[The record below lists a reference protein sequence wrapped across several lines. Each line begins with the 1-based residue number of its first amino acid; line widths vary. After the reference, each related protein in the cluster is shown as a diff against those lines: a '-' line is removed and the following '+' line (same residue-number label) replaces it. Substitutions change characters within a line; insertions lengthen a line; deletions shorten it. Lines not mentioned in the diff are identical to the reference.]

1 MYFARPH
8 PYNIDMKLQTSP
20 IFNQVGFDNIRGD
33 TFGGV
38 TAAVVAL
45 PMALAFGVASGAGPE
60 AGLYGAVLVGL
71 FAALFGA
78 TPTLISEPTGPMTVV
93 FTAVLASLIATN
105 PDQGLAM
112 AFTVVILA
120 GVFQISFGIFKIGH
134 FVTLMPYTVVS
145 GFMSGI
151 GFILIILQIG
161 PLLGSAP
168 PSGGAIGTLSAL
180 PLLLSSIAWTDLAL
194 GALTFCVLIYTPKQL
209 RRYLPP
215 QLLALVLGT
224 IVSIFILSGEIRI
237 IGEIPTGLPSMQ
249 MPAFDWGHWQT
260 ILVNALVL
268 AMLGSID
275 ALLTSVIAESMTKQ
289 ESDANK
295 ELIGQGIGNIASGL
309 FGGLPGAGATM
320 GTVVNIQA
328 GAQTA
333 LSGLIRV
340 LVLIIVIIGIADLT
354 AMIPLA
360 VLSGIALSVG
370 LNIIDW
376 GFLKRAHRV
385 SPKSAAIMYVVI
397 GLTVFVD
404 LIIAVSIG
412 VFVANLLT
420 IDRLTKVQSGS
431 VKAIRDGDEEDLTR
445 GEQTIL
451 NDANGKILVFS
462 LGGPLFFGLAK
473 AISRQRAV
481 LSDHEVL
488 VLDFTDVPVIGVSS
502 SLAIE
507 QMVHDDLAAEK
518 PVYLV
523 GMVGRVQERMD
534 RLGVL
539 DHISSNHIF
548 TNRQSCLEDASIYLK
563 QKADS

>member
-1 MYFARPH
+1 MRE
-8 PYNIDMKLQTSP
+8 LSSP
-20 IFNQVGFDNIRGD
+20 IFNQIGFDNIRGD

-78 TPTLISEPTGPMTVV
+78 TPTLMSEPTGPMTVV
-93 FTAVLASLIATN
+93 FTAVIASLIATN
-105 PDQGLAM
+105 PNQGLAM
-112 AFTVVILA
+112 AFTVVMLA
-120 GVFQISFGIFKIGH
+120 GVFQISFGILKIGH

-151 GFILIILQIG
+151 GLILVILQFG

-168 PSGGAIGTLSAL
+168 PAGGVIGTLSAL
-180 PLLLSSIAWTDLAL
+180 PLLLSSVAWTELAL
-194 GALTFCVLIYTPKQL
+194 GLLTFCILIYTPKQL
-209 RRYLPP
+209 QRYLPP

-224 IVSIFILSGEIRI
+224 IIGIFILSGEVRM
-237 IGEIPTGLPSMQ
+237 IGEIPTGLPSVQ
-249 MPAFDWGHWQT
+249 MPAFDWEHWQT

-275 ALLTSVIAESMTKQ
+275 ALLTSVIADSLTKQ
-289 ESDANK
+289 ESNANK

-340 LVLIIVIIGIADLT
+340 LVLIVVIIGIADLT

-376 GFLKRAHRV
+376 GFIKRAHRV
-385 SPKSAAIMYVVI
+385 SPKSAAIMYGVI

-420 IDRLTKVQSGS
+420 IDRLTKVQSDS
-431 VKAIRDGDEEDLTR
+431 VKAIRDGDEGELTR

-451 NDANGKILVFS
+451 NDANGKILIFS

-473 AISRQRAV
+473 AISRRRAV
-481 LSDHEVL
+481 LSDHEIL

-507 QMVHDDLAAEK
+507 QMVNDDLSAKK
-518 PVYLV
+518 PVYFV
-523 GMVGRVQERMD
+523 GMADSVQERMG

-539 DHISSNHIF
+539 EHIPVNNIF
-548 TNRQSCLEDASIYLK
+548 TDRQSCLEDASVYLK
-563 QKADS
+563 QKANS

>member
-1 MYFARPH
+1 MNELA
-8 PYNIDMKLQTSP
+8 LP
-20 IFNQVGFDNIRGD
+20 IFNRFGLTNIRGD

-78 TPTLISEPTGPMTVV
+78 TPTLMSEPTGPMTVV

-151 GFILIILQIG
+151 GLILIILQIG

-168 PSGGAIGTLSAL
+168 PAGGVIGTLSAL
-180 PLLLSSIAWTDLAL
+180 PLLLSSIAWTELAL
-194 GALTFCVLIYTPKQL
+194 GAMTFCVLIYTPKQL

-224 IVSIFILSGEIRI
+224 IVGVFILSGEIRI
-237 IGEIPTGLPSMQ
+237 IGQIPTGLPSMQ
-249 MPAFDWGHWQT
+249 IPAFDWGHWQT

-275 ALLTSVIAESMTKQ
+275 ALLTSVIADSLTKQ
-289 ESDANK
+289 ESNANK

-376 GFLKRAHRV
+376 GFLKRAHHV
-385 SPKSAAIMYVVI
+385 SPKSAAIMYAVI

-420 IDRLTKVQSGS
+420 IDRLTKVQSDS
-431 VKAIRDGDEEDLTR
+431 VKAIRDGDEEELTR

-488 VLDFTDVPVIGVSS
+488 ILDFTDVPVIGVSS

-507 QMVHDDLAAEK
+507 QMVHDDLASAK

-523 GMVGRVQERMD
+523 GMVDSVQERMG

-539 DHISSNHIF
+539 EHIPVHHIF
-548 TNRQSCLEDASIYLK
+548 TDRQSCLEDASVYLK

>member
-1 MYFARPH
+1 
-8 PYNIDMKLQTSP
+8 MKMQGSP
-20 IFNQVGFDNIRGD
+20 IFNQAGFDNIRGD

-151 GFILIILQIG
+151 GLILIILQTG

-168 PSGGAIGTLSAL
+168 PAGGVMGTLSAL
-180 PLLLSSIAWTDLAL
+180 PFLLSSIAWTELAL

-215 QLLALVLGT
+215 QLIALVLGT
-224 IVSIFILSGEIRI
+224 IVSIFVLSGEIRI
-237 IGEIPTGLPSMQ
+237 IGEIPTGLPSIQ

-275 ALLTSVIAESMTKQ
+275 ALLTSVIADSMTKQ
-289 ESDANK
+289 ESNANK

-385 SPKSAAIMYVVI
+385 SPKSAAIMYAVI

-420 IDRLTKVQSGS
+420 IDRLTKVQSDS
-431 VKAIRDGDEEDLTR
+431 VKAIRDGDEQELTH

-507 QMVHDDLAAEK
+507 QIVHDDLAAEK

-523 GMVGRVQERMD
+523 GMVDSVHERMG

-548 TNRQSCLEDASIYLK
+548 SDRQSCLEDASVYLK
-563 QKADS
+563 HQADT

>member
-1 MYFARPH
+1 MNMQP
-8 PYNIDMKLQTSP
+8 SS
-20 IFNQVGFDNIRGD
+20 IFNQIGFDNIRGD
-33 TFGGV
+33 TFGGI

-151 GFILIILQIG
+151 GLILIILQIG

-168 PSGGAIGTLSAL
+168 PAGGVIGTLSAL
-180 PLLLSSIAWTDLAL
+180 PLLLSSIAWTELAL

-224 IVSIFILSGEIRI
+224 IVSIFVLSGEIRI

-275 ALLTSVIAESMTKQ
+275 ALLTSVIADSMTKQ
-289 ESDANK
+289 ESNANK

-385 SPKSAAIMYVVI
+385 SPKSTAIMYAVI

-420 IDRLTKVQSGS
+420 IDRLTKVQSDS
-431 VKAIRDGDEEDLTR
+431 VKAIRDGDEQELTH

-507 QMVHDDLAAEK
+507 QIVHDDLAAEK

-523 GMVGRVQERMD
+523 GMVDSVQERMG

-548 TNRQSCLEDASIYLK
+548 SDRQSCLEDASVYLK
-563 QKADS
+563 QQADT

>member
-1 MYFARPH
+1 MLTAL
-8 PYNIDMKLQTSP
+8 K
-20 IFNQVGFDNIRGD
+20 FDLTHLRGD
-33 TFGGV
+33 IYGGL
-38 TAAVVAL
+38 TAGVVAIPL
-45 PMALAFGVASGAGPE
+45 ALAFGVASGLGPMAGM
-60 AGLYGAVLVGL
+60 YGAIIVGF
-71 FAALFGA
+71 FAAWFGG
-78 TPTLISEPTGPMTVV
+78 TPTNVSGPTGPMVV
-93 FTAVLASLIATN
+93 VLAGLFASLSGDVGLILTAV
-105 PDQGLAM
+105 
-112 AFTVVILA
+112 VLA
-120 GVFQISFGIFKIGH
+120 GLFQIAFGVARIGD
-134 FVTLMPYTVVS
+134 FIRLVPYPVVS

-151 GFILIILQIG
+151 GVIIIILQLDATVGHMAPAGTI
-161 PLLGSAP
+161 PALLYLPTAFLDINFSAFTVAAVTLLVVYTWP
-168 PSGGAIGTLSAL
+168 TAWGKYLPSALAALIVGTVLSLFVGELPILGDIPSGL
-180 PLLLSSIAWTDLAL
+180 PEFHMPVFEQSVM
-194 GALTFCVLIYTPKQL
+194 F
-209 RRYLPP
+209 
-215 QLLALVLGT
+215 LV
-224 IVSIFILSGEIRI
+224 VEAAFILAI
-237 IGEIPTGLPSMQ
+237 
-249 MPAFDWGHWQT
+249 
-260 ILVNALVL
+260 
-268 AMLGSID
+268 LGSID
-275 ALLTSVIAESMTKQ
+275 SLLTSLVADNMTRTRHDSNQ
-289 ESDANK
+289 

-385 SPKSAAIMYVVI
+385 SPKSAAIMYAVI

-420 IDRLTKVQSGS
+420 IDRLTKVQSDS
-431 VKAIRDGDEEDLTR
+431 VKAIRDGDEDELTR

-488 VLDFTDVPVIGVSS
+488 FLDFTDVPVIGVSS
-502 SLAIE
+502 SLAME

-523 GMVGRVQERMD
+523 GMVDSVQERMG

-539 DHISSNHIF
+539 DHISVNHIF
-548 TNRQSCLEDASIYLK
+548 TDRQSCLEDASVYLK
-563 QKADS
+563 QKADT

>member
-1 MYFARPH
+1 
-8 PYNIDMKLQTSP
+8 MKMQVSP

-151 GFILIILQIG
+151 GLILIILQIG

-168 PSGGAIGTLSAL
+168 PAGGVIGTLSAL
-180 PLLLSSIAWTDLAL
+180 PLLLSSIAWTELAL

-215 QLLALVLGT
+215 QLLALLLGT

-275 ALLTSVIAESMTKQ
+275 ALLTSVIADSMTKQ
-289 ESDANK
+289 ESNANK

-340 LVLIIVIIGIADLT
+340 L
-354 AMIPLA
+354 
-360 VLSGIALSVG
+360 
-370 LNIIDW
+370 
-376 GFLKRAHRV
+376 RARAGARMAHE
-385 SPKSAAIMYVVI
+385 SP
-397 GLTVFVD
+397 
-404 LIIAVSIG
+404 
-412 VFVANLLT
+412 
-420 IDRLTKVQSGS
+420 
-431 VKAIRDGDEEDLTR
+431 
-445 GEQTIL
+445 
-451 NDANGKILVFS
+451 
-462 LGGPLFFGLAK
+462 
-473 AISRQRAV
+473 
-481 LSDHEVL
+481 
-488 VLDFTDVPVIGVSS
+488 
-502 SLAIE
+502 
-507 QMVHDDLAAEK
+507 
-518 PVYLV
+518 
-523 GMVGRVQERMD
+523 
-534 RLGVL
+534 
-539 DHISSNHIF
+539 
-548 TNRQSCLEDASIYLK
+548 
-563 QKADS
+563 

>member
-1 MYFARPH
+1 M
-8 PYNIDMKLQTSP
+8 T
-20 IFNQVGFDNIRGD
+20 NIRGD

-78 TPTLISEPTGPMTVV
+78 TPTLMSEPTGPMTVV

-151 GFILIILQIG
+151 GLILIILQIG

-168 PSGGAIGTLSAL
+168 PAGGVIGTLSAL
-180 PLLLSSIAWTDLAL
+180 PLLLSSIAWTELAL
-194 GALTFCVLIYTPKQL
+194 GAMTFCVLIYTPKQL

-224 IVSIFILSGEIRI
+224 IVGVFILSGEIRI
-237 IGEIPTGLPSMQ
+237 IGQIPTGLPSMQ
-249 MPAFDWGHWQT
+249 IPAFDWGHWQT

-275 ALLTSVIAESMTKQ
+275 ALLTSVIADSLTKQ
-289 ESDANK
+289 ESNANK

-376 GFLKRAHRV
+376 GFLKRAHHV
-385 SPKSAAIMYVVI
+385 SPKSAAIMYAVI

-420 IDRLTKVQSGS
+420 IDRLTKVQSDS
-431 VKAIRDGDEEDLTR
+431 VKAIRDGDEEELTR

-488 VLDFTDVPVIGVSS
+488 ILDFTDVPVIGVSS

-507 QMVHDDLAAEK
+507 QMVHDDLASAK

-523 GMVGRVQERMD
+523 GMVDSVQERMG

-539 DHISSNHIF
+539 EHIPVHHIF
-548 TNRQSCLEDASIYLK
+548 TDRQSCLEDASVYLK

>member
-1 MYFARPH
+1 MSQDSAA
-8 PYNIDMKLQTSP
+8 
-20 IFNQVGFDNIRGD
+20 IFNRIRFDNIKGD
-33 TFGGV
+33 AFGGV
-38 TAAVVAL
+38 TAAVIAL
-45 PMALAFGVASGAGPE
+45 PMALAFGVASGAGAE
-60 AGLYGAVLVGL
+60 AGLYGAVLIGL
-71 FAALFGA
+71 FAAIFGA

-93 FTAVLASLIATN
+93 FTAVIASLVATN
-105 PDQGLAM
+105 PEQGLAM
-112 AFTVVILA
+112 AFTVVMLA
-120 GVFQISFGIFKIGH
+120 GIFQIGFGIFKIGH

-151 GFILIILQIG
+151 GLILIILQIG

-168 PSGGAIGTLSAL
+168 PSGGVIGTLGAL
-180 PLLLSSIAWTDLAL
+180 PSLISSLDWSELVLGAITFGILVFTPSSI
-194 GALTFCVLIYTPKQL
+194 
-209 RRYLPP
+209 RRFLPP
-215 QLLALVLGT
+215 QLLALVIGT
-224 IVSIFILSGEIRI
+224 LIGIFVLSGNVRI
-237 IGEIPTGLPSMQ
+237 IGEIPTGLPSIQ
-249 MPAFDWGHWQT
+249 MPTFDWMHWRT

-275 ALLTSVIAESMTKQ
+275 ALLTSVIADSLTKQ
-289 ESDANK
+289 ESNANK
-295 ELIGQGIGNIASGL
+295 ELVGQGIGNIASGL

-333 LSGLIRV
+333 LSGIVRV
-340 LVLIIVIIGIADLT
+340 LVLILVIIGIADLT

-385 SPKSAAIMYVVI
+385 SPKSAAIMYGVI

-420 IDRLTKVQSGS
+420 IDRLTKVQSDS
-431 VKAIRDGDEEDLTR
+431 VKTFTDGDDEELTH

-451 NDANGKILVFS
+451 NNANGKILVFS

-473 AISRQRAV
+473 AISRQRTV
-481 LSDHEVL
+481 LSDHQVL

-507 QMVHDDLAAEK
+507 QMVHDDLEASK

-523 GMVGRVQERMD
+523 GMVQSVKERME

-539 DHISSNHIF
+539 DHIPVDHIY
-548 TNRQSCLEDASIYLK
+548 TERQQCLQDVSTYLQ
-563 QKADS
+563 QKADA